1 MIIMA
6 AASFSF
12 TGVVHFPVVVAGV
25 VAMMVGVVVIHGVEV
40 VGLGVV
46 VMEEVMEEVMV
57 VVVAAVAVVVVVVDF
72 TNIDILARINSQFS
86 RKWINLDS

>member
-1 MIIMA
+1 MMIIMA

-25 VAMMVGVVVIHGVEV
+25 VAMMVGVVV
-40 VGLGVV
+40 
-46 VMEEVMEEVMV
+46 MEEVMVEVMV